1 MSIIMYYDLETT
13 GLQPLVNGIH
23 QIAGIIEIDG
33 KVKEEFNINMR
44 PSEFHIIEQE
54 ALATSNLTLDDIMNN
69 PYSQEEGFSEFV
81 SILSRYVNPYVKA
94 KDKDRLFR
102 IGFNSASF
110 DNNFLQQFF
119 KNNNQDRS
127 FFSFFY
133 PDSPD
138 VMVLCSDRFM
148 DERRSFIDFKLPT
161 LARRFGIEVDDSRL
175 HEALYDVE
183 LTRRVYQKLK
193 NIHPTGTFDELLR
206 HYEEKSRMEENYPI
220 KKDSCDSNFD
230 LF

>member
-33 KVKEEFNINMR
+33 NVKEEFNINMR
-44 PSEFHIIEQE
+44 PSEFHIIEPE

-69 PYSQEEGFSEFV
+69 PYSQEEGFSEFAR
-81 SILSRYVNPYVKA
+81 ILSKYVNPYVKA
-94 KDKDRLFR
+94 TEKDRIFR
-102 IGFNSASF
+102 VGYNSASF

-133 PDSPD
+133 TDSPD
-138 VMVLCSDRFM
+138 VMVLCSDRFI
-148 DERRSFIDFKLPT
+148 DERRSFDNFKLST
-161 LARRFGIEVDDSRL
+161 LARRFGLPVNESRL

-183 LTRRVYQKLK
+183 LTRMVYKCLK
-193 NIHPTGTFDELLR
+193 GKQI
-206 HYEEKSRMEENYPI
+206 
-220 KKDSCDSNFD
+220 D
-230 LF
+230 LFDNALMSYVDSKIDSYQDEWHIIY